1 MTWQGCTNPHL
12 LRRSHGLPLYG
23 IAEWEAAQPAYDDI
37 EAELF
42 EFGKAL
48 EASWSEWVDCVDLLG
63 VEELDRHAWR
73 LRIPPS
79 AFIKFPKRKL
89 KRPINYF
96 E

>member
-1 MTWQGCTNPHL
+1 MALLSGKLHNPLMT
-12 LRRSHGLPLYG
+12 
-23 IAEWEAAQPAYDDI
+23 

-63 VEELDRHAWR
+63 VEPRHPWR
-73 LRIPPS
+73 LRIHPS

-96 E
+96 A